1 MTVYLH
7 VVPDRPTHEL
17 AGLIL
22 GKQRRALSQEFAA
35 AAVAFR
41 SPAAGSP
48 RSADV
53 ARLRSQPSRS
63 REILGGIL
71 DVAAEDVGEALRVT
85 NENCHAIEVLLAG
98 ERILPIP
105 TMTIVRSIHE
115 ACLGVCW
122 LADPLLAPEQ
132 RTTRA
137 AAATLASVQSSLQ
150 TLEQVPNPPPDEV
163 LGKSEAMTGMQDLLT
178 EHGFVLNYGKGMS
191 RYALN
196 VSYGDSLVNLKSNV
210 TDAGR
215 KYMPGSQFLWPV
227 GSGATHSRSW
237 FTVGLAGSRSQL
249 AIMATSPVLDFAD
262 ALADHLL
269 GYVGLDA
276 TTFHQRTHLQRRAL
290 LQRAEGS
297 DPRDAVAGYADY
309 AKVRDRPSRQSVR
322 P

>member
-1 MTVYLH
+1 VH
-7 VVPDRPTHEL
+7 DRPTHQL

-22 GKQRRALSQEFAA
+22 GKQRRTLGEEFAA

-53 ARLRSQPSRS
+53 AWLSSQPGRS

-71 DVAAEDVGEALRVT
+71 DVAAEDVGEALRMT
-85 NENCHAIEVLLAG
+85 NENCHAIEVLLAA

-122 LADPLLAPEQ
+122 LADPCLTPEQ

-137 AAATLASVQSSLQ
+137 AASTLASIQSSLQ

-163 LGKSEAMTGMQDLLT
+163 LDKSEAMMGIQDLLT
-178 EHGFVLNYGKGMS
+178 EHGFVLNYGKGVS

-196 VSYGDSLVNLKSNV
+196 VSYGDSLANLKFNV

-215 KYMPGSQFLWPV
+215 KNMPGSRFLWPV

-237 FTVGLAGSRSQL
+237 FTAGLAGSRSQL
-249 AIMATSPVLDFAD
+249 AIMATSPLLDIAD

-269 GYVGLDA
+269 RYVGLDA
-276 TTFHQRTHLQRRAL
+276 TSFHQRTHLQRRAL
-290 LQRAEGS
+290 LQRAEGN
-297 DPRDAVAGYADY
+297 DPRDAVAGYLDY
-309 AKVRDRPSRQSVR
+309 AKVRDSPSHQSVG